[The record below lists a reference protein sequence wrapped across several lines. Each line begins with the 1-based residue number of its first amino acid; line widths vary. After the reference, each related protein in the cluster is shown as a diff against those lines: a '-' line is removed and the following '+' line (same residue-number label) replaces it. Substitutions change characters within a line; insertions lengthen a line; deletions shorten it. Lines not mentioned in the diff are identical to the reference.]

1 MIIVRYLTRET
12 IKSQFSIL
20 FVLFLIFLSQKFIR
34 ILASATDGS
43 LPSDLILTIMG
54 LYFPY
59 MTMMMLPL
67 SLFVG
72 ILLTFGRLYGE
83 SEITVMNATGMGNK
97 MLLQAAL
104 LLALLSGSFAAFN
117 SLWLTPWASEQ
128 ETQVMEQAEADSGLD
143 LLVKGQFQQP
153 PDGRGVVFIDDITES
168 GKKLHR
174 VFLAQPFA
182 TDTLRPSVTFS
193 NRGYISELPDGRQI
207 LDLKDGTRYEGI
219 PTRLDYSI
227 TDFEDYQA
235 LIGQREVRE
244 KDRDWEATP
253 TLALLQSPSLGAA
266 AEFQWR
272 VSMFLCIPILTMLV
286 VPLSAVNPRQGRF
299 AKLFPAIM
307 IYLAYF
313 LGLSAAKSAL
323 EDGTLPTYIGLW
335 SVNVLAF
342 VIAIVLNVWDTLPV
356 RKLKD
361 KFRRR
366 GNV

>member
-12 IKSQFSIL
+12 LKSQFAIL

-34 ILASATDGS
+34 ILASASEGS
-43 LPSDLILTIMG
+43 LPGDLILTIMG

-59 MTMMMLPL
+59 MALMMLPL

-72 ILLTFGRLYGE
+72 ILLTFGRLYAE
-83 SEITVMNATGMGNK
+83 SEITVMNATGIGNK
-97 MLLQAAL
+97 FLIQAAL
-104 LLALLSGSFAAFN
+104 LLALISGSFAAFN
-117 SLWLTPWASEQ
+117 ALWLTPWAAEQ
-128 ETQVMEQAEADSGLD
+128 ETKVMEQAEADSGLN
-143 LLVKGQFQQP
+143 LLVKGQFQGS
-153 PDGRGVVFIDDITES
+153 PDGRGVVFVDDITES

-174 VFLAQPFA
+174 VFVAQPFS
-182 TDTLRPSVTFS
+182 TDTLRPSITFS
-193 NRGYISELPDGRQI
+193 DRGYVSELPDGRQV
-207 LDLKDGTRYEGI
+207 LDLKDGTRYEGL
-219 PTRLDYSI
+219 PTRLDYTI

-235 LIGQREVRE
+235 LIGQRAVRE
-244 KDRDWEATP
+244 KKRDWEAVP
-253 TLALLQSPSLGAA
+253 TVELLSHSNLSAV

-272 VSMFLCIPILTMLV
+272 VSMFLCIPLLIMVV

-313 LGLSAAKSAL
+313 LAMSAAKSAL

-335 SVNVLAF
+335 SVNVVTL
-342 VIAIVLNVWDTLPV
+342 VIAVVLNMWDTMPIRV
-356 RKLKD
+356 LKD